1 MDAPTETGVQ
11 GIDESVLRR
20 AGPFVIVTHTTTAA
34 RYEGIDTWTGEVV
47 IGKFDV
53 KAATLTLTD
62 SIIANTSLLSS
73 LERAIER
80 LEPGKLLTDKDVFG
94 DEADGGAD

>member
-1 MDAPTETGVQ
+1 
-11 GIDESVLRR
+11 
-20 AGPFVIVTHTTTAA
+20 
-34 RYEGIDTWTGEVV
+34 V